1 MDENET
7 VRPAGEPCWFR
18 KYTEIQSHDPVAMT
32 QKVSDSQWDKKKI
45 ASLLKLLLGLL
56 ILPPI
61 FQLLLSCEMEWA
73 SEHKH
78 ELPAK
83 DIRSCRRNWT
93 LYWTWP
99 PAEGRRHLHLCCWLQ
114 CPFLLHPPN
123 IQKHISPLYIVWQV
137 DKVCKT
143 IVKQIEKFKLIQ
155 APKLRSKLH

>member
-1 MDENET
+1 MRQWDLQGN
-7 VRPAGEPCWFR
+7 PAGSE
-18 KYTEIQSHDPVAMT
+18 ST
-32 QKVSDSQWDKKKI
+32 QKSSHTILLRWPKRSRIRSGIKKKI

-56 ILPPI
+56 ILPTI

-114 CPFLLHPPN
+114 CPFFLHPPN

-143 IVKQIEKFKLIQ
+143 IVKQIKKFKLSQ